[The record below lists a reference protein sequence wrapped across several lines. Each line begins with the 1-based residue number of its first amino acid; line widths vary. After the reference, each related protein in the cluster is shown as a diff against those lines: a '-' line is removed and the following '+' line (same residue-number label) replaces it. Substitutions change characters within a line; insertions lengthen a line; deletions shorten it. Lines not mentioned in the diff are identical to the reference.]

1 MASKCIK
8 KIMLVMMKFLILI
21 ILKVQA
27 NNLSST
33 SFSPSA
39 LPVLYPQSSKLDEV
53 KPTIHTCFANGI
65 KGCEKT
71 WPLHNL
77 FIHHVL
83 GFESCLIKVHII
95 RWVKQH
101 AKEEMN
107 EEHFECI
114 VRCAINHSN
123 IKPCFTKCYEEHIES
138 HIDAIYIQNP

>member
-1 MASKCIK
+1 MA
-8 KIMLVMMKFLILI
+8 
-21 ILKVQA
+21 
-27 NNLSST
+27 
-33 SFSPSA
+33 
-39 LPVLYPQSSKLDEV
+39 
-53 KPTIHTCFANGI
+53 
-65 KGCEKT
+65 
-71 WPLHNL
+71 PLHNL

-95 RWVKQH
+95 RWVKQR

-138 HIDAIYIQNP
+138 HIDAIYIQNPYSIRSGKEILTTLSLSGHFLVAKLTHSTMQRWKLYCGLFLRMLINFHIYGKDRSCVEHCFFYLNRSSY